1 MGLRD
6 NLIEAKAQATLA
18 AGANPDDINIDEGSA
33 IYIEADLMTEAIVN
47 FLTEANFTITQL
59 KAPVIVETMKTPDL
73 PVNIE
78 LKTLLGDKAPIL
90 DILKKIPG
98 AKELVDELEGKLQ
111 KAVLP
116 LLEGGDKL
124 VGLDIGKDVG
134 GLEST
139 GYVYIGEDPDSQGG
153 FNVEDEDGQRE
164 YTTVKLFAEDIERL
178 L

>member
-6 NLIEAKAQATLA
+6 DLIEAKAQAALA

-33 IYIEADLMTEAIVN
+33 IYIEAD
-47 FLTEANFTITQL
+47 FTITQL
-59 KAPVIVETMKTPDL
+59 KAPVVVEKMKTPDL

-98 AKELVDELEGKLQ
+98 GKELVNELEGKLQ

-116 LLEGGDKL
+116 LLEGGAKL
-124 VGLDIGKDVG
+124 AGLDMTKDVG

-139 GYVYIGEDPDSQGG
+139 GYVFIGVDPDSQEQ
-153 FNVEDEDGQRE
+153 FNVEDEAGQRE
-164 YTTVKLFAEDIERL
+164 YTTVKLFAEDIEEFK
-178 L
+178 